1 MKRLWRRISK
11 PAYCI
16 LGSGF
21 FLLTVGIL
29 GGMSFHE
36 HLLLGFLGALLAI
49 LAFAL
54 FAWLGGM
61 ME

>member
-1 MKRLWRRISK
+1 M
-11 PAYCI
+11 
-16 LGSGF
+16 
-21 FLLTVGIL
+21 LTVGIL